1 MSYYLIDCSQNTY
14 DFDFDNVII
23 GRKIKFENISK
34 YYLYYQT
41 DEKEPPKEIYIKL
54 PKIRTIYNLGNN
66 KYNQL
71 SIPIYPNYNLTNNFI
86 KFIIKLETNIK
97 ECFIDKFPKMEFI
110 SILNKKNNL
119 NFLKVKV
126 NEKIKIT
133 SNINKE
139 NITISDFQLNS
150 QLDIVIKLSYIW
162 NKNDDKLSLSSEI
175 YQIKYYASPN
185 ELDINFIDTEI
196 EYKPKYK
203 IIEKSEIINNS
214 QTQLPPQIKIG
225 VIPSREELNKA
236 IQKLKKN
243 KI

>member
-1 MSYYLIDCSQNTY
+1 MSYYLIDCSQNTCE
-14 DFDFDNVII
+14 FDFENVII

-41 DEKEPPKEIYIKL
+41 DEKESPKEIYIKL

-86 KFIIKLETNIK
+86 KFITKLETNIK

-119 NFLKVKV
+119 NFLKAKV
-126 NEKIKIT
+126 NDKIKIT

-139 NITISDFQLNS
+139 NITINDFQLNS

-162 NKNDDKLSLSSEI
+162 NKNDIKLSLSSDI

-185 ELDINFIDTEI
+185 ELDINFIDTE
-196 EYKPKYK
+196 YKTKCR
-203 IIEKSEIINNS
+203 IIEKPEIINTQS
-214 QTQLPPQIKIG
+214 QLPPQIKIG
-225 VIPSREELNKA
+225 IIPSREELNQA

-243 KI
+243 KV